1 MNFCSQLPNFEII
14 SEVSKFSELEYND
27 IDYNLPNQ
35 VSNKFYSMGD
45 LQKLK
50 ISKNFN
56 ILTYFNIEGY
66 DNHFTASFSE
76 RGVAIYTRDKLS
88 SFEHTDL
95 KIQNIDFES
104 VWIEIK
110 NNNSRNIICGCLY
123 RHPRYDL
130 SEFLQ
135 YLEKSMVTLILIY

>member
-50 ISKNFN
+50 NSKNLS
-56 ILTYFNIEGY
+56 ILTYFNINKAMITTSQRPSQKE
-66 DNHFTASFSE
+66 
-76 RGVAIYTRDKLS
+76 VLLS
-88 SFEHTDL
+88 T
-95 KIQNIDFES
+95 
-104 VWIEIK
+104 
-110 NNNSRNIICGCLY
+110 
-123 RHPRYDL
+123 
-130 SEFLQ
+130 
-135 YLEKSMVTLILIY
+135 LETN